1 MGYWISRIVSSLVF
15 GPMRSRWAYLL
26 VSLLALSGCG
36 VLYPGAEEENTR
48 LAAEPFSDSYRVAIT
63 SYQRL
68 PSPFYS
74 TGLISS
80 LPEDDGSAPMRAARR
95 LQTGLSDIDAA
106 NARAID
112 KIASSELLER
122 HAYGVSMNDP
132 IAGEIVVDDAMK
144 VALAKDF
151 DALLFVATKLEFVRI
166 NADSYVT
173 LEYNFQLHKVQDRR
187 IGSATALLSKVD
199 TITCYKGMM
208 PFRSEEHIDDF
219 MDMCVKKTVR
229 ALTSFLEERLEPYQ

>member
-1 MGYWISRIVSSLVF
+1 MGFLTGKTCSSFVYGLLYFRWTYLIAALVT
-15 GPMRSRWAYLL
+15 
-26 VSLLALSGCG
+26 VSGCG
-36 VLYPGAEEENTR
+36 VLYPGVEEENAR

-68 PSPFYS
+68 PNPFYS

-80 LPEDDGSAPMRAARR
+80 LPDDDGSAPMRAARR
-95 LQTGLSDIDAA
+95 LQTGLSEIDAA
-106 NARAID
+106 NARVID
-112 KIASSELLER
+112 KIASSERLER
-122 HAYGVSMNDP
+122 QEYGVSTNDP

-151 DALLFVATKLEFVRI
+151 DALLFVATKLKFVQV
-166 NADSYVT
+166 NADFYVT

-199 TITCYKGMM
+199 TVNCYKGMM
-208 PFRSEEHIDDF
+208 QFRNEEHIDDF
-219 MDMCVKKTVR
+219 MDVCVKKTVR
-229 ALTSFLEERLEPYQ
+229 ALTSFLEERLDPYQ

>member
-1 MGYWISRIVSSLVF
+1 MSYWIGKVVSSLVF
-15 GPMRSRWAYLL
+15 VLVNFRWTYLI
-26 VSLLALSGCG
+26 VAMVTLSGCG
-36 VLYPGAEEENTR
+36 VLYPGVEEENAR

-63 SYQRL
+63 SYQRA
-68 PSPFYS
+68 PSPLYS

-80 LPEDDGSAPMRAARR
+80 LPDDDGSAPMRAARR

-106 NARAID
+106 NARIID

-122 HAYGVSMNDP
+122 QEYGVSMNNP
-132 IAGEIVVDDAMK
+132 IAGEIVADDAMK

-151 DALLFVATKLEFVRI
+151 DALLFVATKLKFVLV
-166 NADSYVT
+166 NADFYVT

-199 TITCYKGMM
+199 TVTCYKGMM
-208 PFRSEEHIDDF
+208 QFRSEEHIDDF
-219 MDMCVKKTVR
+219 MDVCVKKTVR